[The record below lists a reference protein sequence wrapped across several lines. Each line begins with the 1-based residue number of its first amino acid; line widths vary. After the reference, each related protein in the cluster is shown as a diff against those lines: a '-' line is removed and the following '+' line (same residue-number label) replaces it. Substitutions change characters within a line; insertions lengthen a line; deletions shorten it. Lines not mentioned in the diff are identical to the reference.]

1 MYEYDS
7 LVPFQLKHNF
17 TMVVAGPSKSG
28 KTEFVKRLINH
39 PHWISP
45 LPENIVWCYRE
56 WQPAYDSLREK
67 VHFIVTFQ
75 KTTKD

>member
-45 LPENIVWCYRE
+45 PPENIVWCYRE